1 MAATL
6 TADQEQTVFYSFP
19 ITKQEETEEVNPVDG
34 TPDLVIWG
42 KATDGTI
49 DGDQE
54 IVDPA
59 WSAKAIQ
66 EWFDTKANIRM
77 AHDPKRPVGK
87 GVDIALTDDGSW
99 VKSKICDPLAKHF
112 IRNGV
117 LNDYSVGISN
127 PAFKYRDQKLDPT
140 GKARRI
146 ITGHEDGSSRISEV
160 TICDRGSNFNSKFQ
174 LAKAAADG
182 SCEFV
187 GKMLGDEAE
196 LAKAAP
202 AELVKAAGIS
212 ADDDM
217 VNVDVP
223 KSATI
228 TFSPA
233 DVAKLNA
240 HRKQAA
246 EREEHA
252 LEAVK
257 AAEADIYK
265 RDIDTATRRRLH
277 AQGRALANLSYPIET
292 HEDAENAV
300 TLALSGH
307 GDVSAAKALIRRVA
321 RKEKWQDILD
331 RLDGK
336 EGGTDDASKGAAVSG
351 EPEAQDTWTAE
362 QVQAAPDVAKA
373 DPGDED
379 GEGAMHH
386 DDGEDDDTDSEADAM
401 DKTAEVKAMDPDM
414 AKKPKMPCPKC
425 KGMNKPKAKFCGKCG
440 ASMMASA
447 AKAAE
452 PTPGEG
458 VTGSAAA
465 DVEPVPAHREPDG
478 PAFEAFEHDAGLPTV
493 PDPVACEMKAAARHR
508 SLGVPFDAG
517 WLHDTLCPAYDPAD
531 VAKHYPHQD
540 FSAIDEH
547 AWQAKALDIAAT
559 APLEQAA
566 RAMDLWQHARALKSL
581 TPDLAGDL
589 MQEAHKAFRDANPGP
604 GSAPTPGEMS
614 AERYRRPYISEGHAA
629 PSPGQDPPNT
639 APIHPGHLAASQFG
653 RGPLTEGQAA
663 DSPGN
668 ANPRP
673 MPVPAPEVP
682 GVPSRVDYSST
693 QRANAR
699 QAMSSMHDHIAMTFP
714 DLCPMAGP
722 GHMGEPPSHAR
733 PVPVGVGGPVPH
745 GASKA
750 DGPEDESGEY
760 VVPKSAPDAAAQ
772 VARLQKKLRKA
783 LKAAGMEPE
792 VTKAALSVAAEP
804 VTLEAANWGTD
815 PEVIKSAVAEATS
828 SLAAELAATRT
839 EIGELRKVADAIA
852 NEPDPRVEAYRGP
865 VFNKS
870 SAPAAPQQNSAA
882 GYEDRV
888 KTAVLSTMYDQ
899 WRNSTNSELRE
910 EAWKFLLKEAG
921 IDLTK
926 ST

>member
-1 MAATL
+1 M
-6 TADQEQTVFYSFP
+6 
-19 ITKQEETEEVNPVDG
+19 
-34 TPDLVIWG
+34 
-42 KATDGTI
+42 
-49 DGDQE
+49 
-54 IVDPA
+54 
-59 WSAKAIQ
+59 
-66 EWFDTKANIRM
+66 
-77 AHDPKRPVGK
+77 
-87 GVDIALTDDGSW
+87 
-99 VKSKICDPLAKHF
+99 
-112 IRNGV
+112 
-117 LNDYSVGISN
+117 
-127 PAFKYRDQKLDPT
+127 
-140 GKARRI
+140 
-146 ITGHEDGSSRISEV
+146 
-160 TICDRGSNFNSKFQ
+160 
-174 LAKAAADG
+174 
-182 SCEFV
+182 
-187 GKMLGDEAE
+187 
-196 LAKAAP
+196 
-202 AELVKAAGIS
+202 
-212 ADDDM
+212 
-217 VNVDVP
+217 
-223 KSATI
+223 
-228 TFSPA
+228 
-233 DVAKLNA
+233 
-240 HRKQAA
+240 
-246 EREEHA
+246 
-252 LEAVK
+252 
-257 AAEADIYK
+257 
-265 RDIDTATRRRLH
+265 
-277 AQGRALANLSYPIET
+277 
-292 HEDAENAV
+292 
-300 TLALSGH
+300 
-307 GDVSAAKALIRRVA
+307 
-321 RKEKWQDILD
+321 
-331 RLDGK
+331 
-336 EGGTDDASKGAAVSG
+336 SG

-493 PDPVACEMKAAARHR
+493 PDPAACEMKAAARHR

-639 APIHPGHLAASQFG
+639 SPIHPGHLAASQFG

-693 QRANAR
+693 QRANAQ

-733 PVPVGVGGPVPH
+733 PVPAGVGGPVPH

-750 DGPEDESGEY
+750 DGGEGE
-760 VVPKSAPDAAAQ
+760 
-772 VARLQKKLRKA
+772 A
-783 LKAAGMEPE
+783 LA
-792 VTKAALSVAAEP
+792 
-804 VTLEAANWGTD
+804 
-815 PEVIKSAVAEATS
+815 
-828 SLAAELAATRT
+828 
-839 EIGELRKVADAIA
+839 
-852 NEPDPRVEAYRGP
+852 
-865 VFNKS
+865 
-870 SAPAAPQQNSAA
+870 
-882 GYEDRV
+882 
-888 KTAVLSTMYDQ
+888 KTA
-899 WRNSTNSELRE
+899 
-910 EAWKFLLKEAG
+910 G
-921 IDLTK
+921 
-926 ST
+926 

>member
-336 EGGTDDASKGAAVSG
+336 EGGTDDASKGAAVS
-351 EPEAQDTWTAE
+351 EPENEVTASVSGGVIARASRISWPGRSAATWW
-362 QVQAAPDVAKA
+362 PRPKA

-493 PDPVACEMKAAARHR
+493 PDPAACEMKAAARHR

-589 MQEAHKAFRDANPGP
+589 MARGAQGVPGRQPRPRLCADTGRDERGAVPPALHQRGARGTVTRPGP
-604 GSAPTPGEMS
+604 
-614 AERYRRPYISEGHAA
+614 AEHLPDPPWPPRRVAVRQGPAHRRPGRRL
-629 PSPGQDPPNT
+629 PGQ
-639 APIHPGHLAASQFG
+639 
-653 RGPLTEGQAA
+653 RK
-663 DSPGN
+663 
-668 ANPRP
+668 
-673 MPVPAPEVP
+673 PAPHACP
-682 GVPSRVDYSST
+682 GS
-693 QRANAR
+693 
-699 QAMSSMHDHIAMTFP
+699 
-714 DLCPMAGP
+714 
-722 GHMGEPPSHAR
+722 
-733 PVPVGVGGPVPH
+733 
-745 GASKA
+745 
-750 DGPEDESGEY
+750 
-760 VVPKSAPDAAAQ
+760 
-772 VARLQKKLRKA
+772 
-783 LKAAGMEPE
+783 
-792 VTKAALSVAAEP
+792 
-804 VTLEAANWGTD
+804 
-815 PEVIKSAVAEATS
+815 
-828 SLAAELAATRT
+828 
-839 EIGELRKVADAIA
+839 
-852 NEPDPRVEAYRGP
+852 
-865 VFNKS
+865 
-870 SAPAAPQQNSAA
+870 
-882 GYEDRV
+882 
-888 KTAVLSTMYDQ
+888 
-899 WRNSTNSELRE
+899 
-910 EAWKFLLKEAG
+910 
-921 IDLTK
+921 
-926 ST
+926 